1 MRNSKWARVLVPA
14 ILMTL
19 VAGSIVTGQTTQPPP
34 KPQSKKRGPTASF
47 YDIPPRFLID
57 VPTAGTL
64 PRGYFGIGLRLYS
77 YGGAIGYTDIGL
89 SNRVLLGISYGADSA
104 LGAVEP
110 RWNPD
115 VEFNFKIR
123 LVDEMEFF
131 PAISVGY
138 NSQGVGHWD
147 KRYKRYAYKSKGF
160 YAVASRSFYFYKWT
174 SGWHGGVNY
183 SRENSRDKNGNIS
196 LFVGFDATFN
206 YDLAFLMEYD
216 FATNDN
222 EGSPPDS
229 TFAYNYS
236 GRGRGYLNASLK
248 WLFTDNLEMEL
259 IFKDILVNR
268 RESKTF
274 SREVRFQYID
284 HF

>member
-1 MRNSKWARVLVPA
+1 MINSKWLRVATTAFVFLLAAGQAA
-14 ILMTL
+14 I
-19 VAGSIVTGQTTQPPP
+19 GQTTPPAAQ
-34 KPQSKKRGPTASF
+34 KQNRHRSATASF
-47 YDIPPRFLID
+47 YDIPPRYLID
-57 VPTAGTL
+57 IPTAGTL

-77 YGGAIGYTDIGL
+77 YGGAIAYTDIGI
-89 SNRVLLGISYGADSA
+89 SNRFLLGVSFGADSM

-115 VEFNFKIR
+115 MEFNVKFR

-138 NSQGVGHWD
+138 NSQGDGHYS
-147 KRYKRYAYKSKGF
+147 REHKRYAYKSKGF

-183 SRENSRDKNGNIS
+183 SGENSRDKNGNIS
-196 LFVGFDATFN
+196 LFIGFDATFN
-206 YDLAFLMEYD
+206 YDLAFMMEYD
-216 FATNDN
+216 FALNDN
-222 EGSPPDS
+222 KGQVS
-229 TFAYNYS
+229 YS
-236 GRGRGYLNASLK
+236 GKGRGYMNASLK
-248 WLFTDNLEMEL
+248 WLFTDNLEMEFIL
-259 IFKDILVNR
+259 KDLLVNR
-268 RESKTF
+268 RESDMF

>member
-1 MRNSKWARVLVPA
+1 MKSSSKFQISVVAL
-14 ILMTL
+14 LMAVT
-19 VAGSIVTGQTTQPPP
+19 VASTVVGQTTQPPAN
-34 KPQSKKRGPTASF
+34 QRQNRRHGPTASF
-47 YDIPPRFLID
+47 YDVPPRHLID
-57 VPTAGTL
+57 IPTAGTL

-89 SNRVLLGISYGADSA
+89 SNRFLLGIAYGADSTLA
-104 LGAVEP
+104 AVEP

-115 VEFNFKIR
+115 IEFQIKFR
-123 LVDEMEFF
+123 LVDELEFF
-131 PAISVGY
+131 PAISIGY
-138 NSQGVGHWD
+138 NSQGDGHYD
-147 KRYKRYAYKSKGF
+147 RRYRRYAYKSKGF

-183 SRENSRDKNGNIS
+183 STENSRDKNGNIS
-196 LFVGFDATFN
+196 AFLGFDATFN

-216 FATNDN
+216 FALNDN
-222 EGSPPDS
+222 EGTIPSGFD
-229 TFAYNYS
+229 YNFS
-236 GRGRGYLNASLK
+236 GKGRGYLNASLK

-259 IFKDILVNR
+259 ILKDILVNR
-268 RESKTF
+268 RESKMV

>member
-1 MRNSKWARVLVPA
+1 MALA
-14 ILMTL
+14 FLL
-19 VAGSIVTGQTTQPPP
+19 AGGQVASGQTTPPATQ
-34 KPQSKKRGPTASF
+34 KQNRHRGPTASF
-47 YDIPPRFLID
+47 YDVPPRFLID
-57 VPTAGTL
+57 IPTAGTL

-77 YGGAIGYTDIGL
+77 YGGAIAYTDIGI
-89 SNRVLLGISYGADSA
+89 SNRFLLGISFGADST

-115 VEFNFKIR
+115 MEFNVKFR
-123 LVDEMEFF
+123 LVDELEFF

-138 NSQGVGHWD
+138 NSQGDGHYD

-183 SRENSRDKNGNIS
+183 STENSRDKNGNIS

-216 FATNDN
+216 FALNDN
-222 EGSPPDS
+222 EGTVPMGYP
-229 TFAYNYS
+229 YNYS
-236 GRGRGYLNASLK
+236 GKGRGYLNASLK

-259 IFKDILVNR
+259 ILKDLLVNR
-268 RESKTF
+268 HESKMV

>member
-1 MRNSKWARVLVPA
+1 MRQSKRLRGAIAVFVLVLA
-14 ILMTL
+14 CGQ
-19 VAGSIVTGQTTQPPP
+19 VADSQTTPPAN
-34 KPQSKKRGPTASF
+34 QRQNRHRGPTASF
-47 YDIPPRFLID
+47 YDVPPRYLID
-57 VPTAGTL
+57 IPTAGTL

-77 YGGAIGYTDIGL
+77 YGGAIAYTDIGL
-89 SNRVLLGISYGADSA
+89 SNRFLLGISFGADST

-115 VEFNFKIR
+115 MEFNVKFR
-123 LVDEMEFF
+123 LVDELEFF
-131 PAISVGY
+131 PAVSIGF
-138 NSQGVGHWD
+138 NSQGDGHYD

-183 SRENSRDKNGNIS
+183 STENSRDKNGNIS
-196 LFVGFDATFN
+196 LFLGFDATFN

-216 FATNDN
+216 FALNDN
-222 EGSPPDS
+222 EGTVPPGYP
-229 TFAYNYS
+229 YNFS
-236 GRGRGYLNASLK
+236 GKGRGYLNASLK

-259 IFKDILVNR
+259 ILKDMLVNR
-268 RESKTF
+268 YESSIV